1 MSRAHAHLLVMALV
15 ICSAIRLHGQA
26 LDLSRYE
33 LIDLTH
39 PFDARTIYWPTAPHG
54 FELQRLSY
62 GRTEQGYFYSA
73 YAFAAPEHGG
83 THIDAPIHFSDSGH
97 TVDKVPLRQLLGDAY
112 VIDVSDKAAHD
123 RDYRLSVADVQ
134 AFERGHGRIPAGSI
148 VLLRTGWDRK
158 WPDRKAYMGDDT
170 PGDASHLHFP
180 SFGAEAARLLVEQ
193 RRVGAIGVDVAS
205 IDYGQSTDFEVHQI
219 VAAHDV
225 VGFENLRGLDA
236 LPPAGATVIA
246 LPMKIENGSG
256 GPLRAV
262 ALVPRG
268 ARK

>member
-1 MSRAHAHLLVMALV
+1 MSRAHAHLLVMALA
-15 ICSAIRLHGQA
+15 ICSATQLHGQA

-39 PFDARTIYWPTAPHG
+39 PFDTRTIYWPTSPHG

-62 GRTEQGYFYSA
+62 GRTEKGYFYSA
-73 YAFAAPEHGG
+73 YAFTAPEHGG
-83 THIDAPIHFSDSGH
+83 THIDAPIHFSASGH
-97 TVDKVPLRQLLGDAY
+97 TVDEVPLTQLVGAAY
-112 VIDVSDKAAHD
+112 VIDVSDKAARD

-134 AFERGHGRIPAGSI
+134 AFEREHGRILAGAT

-158 WPDRKAYMGDDT
+158 WPDRRAYMGDDT

-205 IDYGQSTDFEVHQI
+205 IDYGQSTDFQVHQI
-219 VAAHDV
+219 VAAHNV

-236 LPPAGATVIA
+236 LPPTGAIVIA

-256 GPLRAV
+256 GPLRAI
-262 ALVPRG
+262 ALVPREV
-268 ARK
+268 RK

>member
-1 MSRAHAHLLVMALV
+1 M
-15 ICSAIRLHGQA
+15 CSATRLHAQA

-62 GRTEQGYFYSA
+62 GRTKGGYFYSA

-83 THIDAPIHFSDSGH
+83 THIDAPIHFSESGR
-97 TVDKVPLRQLLGDAY
+97 TVDKVPLSQLMGPAY
-112 VIDVSDKAAHD
+112 VIDVSDKAARDH
-123 RDYRLSVADVQ
+123 DYRLTVDDVT
-134 AFERGHGRIPAGSI
+134 AFERQHGRIPAGAI
-148 VLLRTGWDRK
+148 VLLRTGWGRK
-158 WPDRKAYMGDDT
+158 WPDKKAYMGSDT
-170 PGDASHLHFP
+170 PGDAAHLHFP
-180 SFGAEAARLLVEQ
+180 SFGPEAVRLLVEQ

-205 IDYGQSTDFEVHQI
+205 IDYGPSTDFQVHQI
-219 VAAHDV
+219 VAAHNV
-225 VGFENLRGLDA
+225 VGFENLARLDA
-236 LPPAGATVIA
+236 LPPTGAIVIA

-256 GPLRAV
+256 GPLRAI

-268 ARK
+268 GGK

>member
-1 MSRAHAHLLVMALV
+1 MSRAHTHLLVMALA
-15 ICSAIRLHGQA
+15 ICSAAGLHAQV

-33 LIDLTH
+33 LVDLTH
-39 PFDARTIYWPTAPHG
+39 PFDARTIYWPTSPHG

-62 GRTEQGYFYSA
+62 GRTEKGYFYSA
-73 YAFAAPEHGG
+73 YAFSAPEHGG

-97 TVDKVPLRQLLGDAY
+97 TVDKVPLSQLVGAAY
-112 VIDVSDKAAHD
+112 VIDISSAAARD

-134 AFERGHGRIPAGSI
+134 SFEREHGRIPAGAI

-170 PGDASHLHFP
+170 PGDASRLHFP
-180 SFGAEAARLLVEQ
+180 SFGAEAVRLLVEQ

-205 IDYGQSTDFEVHQI
+205 IDYGQSTEFEVHQI
-219 VAAHDV
+219 VAAHNV
-225 VGFENLRGLDA
+225 VGLENLRGLEE
-236 LPPAGATVIA
+236 LPPVGAIVIA

-268 ARK
+268 EK